1 MQSTPPTCCPHA
13 IILPRST
20 KKHTHSISTKP
31 FEAATCS
38 DGLCV
43 QLYNSTKK
51 ETNTMNF
58 VFYTPT
64 VVFSAQKKF
73 ISATVRLSPAES
85 NSKGVF
91 RRDLYHNVEFLSIS
105 TLAFCIHTLSTTKN
119 ITSNKNFILKYF
131 RCRDGKRTETRIGME
146 GICITHSCIPLYTVY
161 MQHIMAHSGGMQEW
175 VIQIP
180 SIPILVSVLFPS
192 LHLKYFRIKFLLLV
206 CIVFMR
212 MRTKPHPHPVIS

>member
-1 MQSTPPTCCPHA
+1 MVHCIMTV
-13 IILPRST
+13 IL
-20 KKHTHSISTKP
+20 
-31 FEAATCS
+31 
-38 DGLCV
+38 L
-43 QLYNSTKK
+43 
-51 ETNTMNF
+51 
-58 VFYTPT
+58 
-64 VVFSAQKKF
+64 VVRYPSHFMM
-73 ISATVRLSPAES
+73 
-85 NSKGVF
+85 
-91 RRDLYHNVEFLSIS
+91 
-105 TLAFCIHTLSTTKN
+105 
-119 ITSNKNFILKYF
+119 ITSDKNFILKYF

-192 LHLKYFRIKFLLLV
+192 LHLRIKFLLLV